1 MADKV
6 KKIIKD
12 NQGTVLLLALLMM
25 ASIVVAGIGM
35 GHIIINQLR
44 QAILVDN
51 SVTAY
56 YAADA
61 AIESSLYKIR
71 GLGMDLP
78 SLPTTGTLDN
88 GAEWT
93 LDWSYSRPDINTS
106 ILENRTYQV
115 DIFDPDDLS
124 WNPGI
129 EALKFSWD
137 GPGQLEIA
145 YISWT
150 PAPSIAWPQQDYEVV
165 TPPISF
171 IPPAIIYNAV
181 SGTKAYRIR
190 LRAVNGDIT
199 NLNIT
204 GWSDDAATPGNQVE
218 LPSHITLEAIGKIGR
233 ARQALG
239 ASIPRFAQ
247 LSGIWDFVLFSEQP
261 ITKE

>member
-1 MADKV
+1 MADKMR
-6 KKIIKD
+6 KIIKN

-25 ASIVVAGIGM
+25 ASMVVAGVGM
-35 GHIIINQLR
+35 GHLILNQLK

-61 AIESSLYKIR
+61 AIESSLYKYR
-71 GLGMDLP
+71 ALGIDLG
-78 SLPTTGTLDN
+78 SLPTSGTLDN

-93 LDWSYSRPDINTS
+93 IEFDSLRSDITTN
-106 ILENRTYQV
+106 IAENQTYQV

-124 WNPGI
+124 WAPGV

-137 GPGQLEIA
+137 GPGQLEVA
-145 YISWT
+145 YTAWT
-150 PAPSIAWPQQDYEVV
+150 PAGSLAWPQQDYEVV
-165 TPPISF
+165 TPPINF
-171 IPPAIIYNAV
+171 VNPAVIYNAITG
-181 SGTKAYRIR
+181 SQAYRIR

-204 GWSDDAATPGNQVE
+204 GWSDDAATPGNQID
-218 LPSHITLEAIGKIGR
+218 LPSHIILEANGKVGR
-233 ARQALG
+233 ARQALM